1 MSNLYGFD
9 GDEVFIKTPCA
20 IENPVIFDPVEPE
33 YCTWTQS
40 NILDVYDTSCE
51 NEYHF
56 YFMEF
61 KDAGFLFC
69 PYCGKP
75 IKDVPFA

>member
-1 MSNLYGFD
+1 MNVIEFD
-9 GDEVFIKTPCA
+9 TEEEVRASFKKDVTQ
-20 IENPVIFDPVEPE
+20 PE

-61 KDAGFLFC
+61 QDAGFLFC